1 MSSGFPDL
9 VREAGVVGC
18 GGAGFPAHIKAS
30 SRADTVI
37 ANGAE
42 CEPLL
47 HKDLELL
54 VREGPAVVRGIRL
67 LMESTGAKRGIIGV
81 KKKYAERLGA
91 LSAAAQAAGLE
102 VFFLGDFYPT
112 GDEYILVYEA
122 TRRLIPPGGIP
133 LNVGVVVSNV
143 ETLRNM
149 SRAADGIP
157 VTSKYITVAGAVRRA
172 LTLEVPV
179 GTPFADVIAAAGG
192 PAADDVA
199 AFAGG
204 VMMGSLTTDFAQP
217 VTKTCA
223 GLILLPVT
231 HTLVTRKS
239 LSSGAMHRIGK
250 SACDQ
255 CSYCTELC
263 PRYLLGY
270 EVQPHKVMRSLSFT
284 ATGEDAWNRYADL
297 CCSCGLCTLYA
308 CPEDLYPKE
317 ACDRSKA
324 DSRARGVPWHGNTE
338 VTVHPIY
345 DGRHVPLGRLMRK
358 LGIESYNV
366 PAPFAE
372 IAVAPRSVTIPLFQQ
387 SAGRNVPAPAA
398 LRAPKA
404 GAPAR
409 ALVGTGARVGRGQKI
424 GECSGERTGA
434 HIHASI
440 DGIVTLTGNGIVIE
454 QLQERSRQHA

>member
-1 MSSGFPDL
+1 MSTGFSGL

-47 HKDLELL
+47 HKDLELM
-54 VREGPAVVRGIRL
+54 VREAPAVVRGIRL

-81 KKKYAERLGA
+81 KKKNTERLGA
-91 LSAAAQAAGLE
+91 LSAAAQGAGVE
-102 VFFLGDFYPT
+102 VLFLGDFYPT

-122 TRRLIPPGGIP
+122 TRRSIPPGGIP
-133 LNVGVVVSNV
+133 LDVGVVVSNV

-157 VTSKYITVAGAVRRA
+157 VTSKYVTVAGAVRRA

-179 GTPFADVIAAAGG
+179 GTPFADAIAAAGG
-192 PAADDVA
+192 PAAPDVA
-199 AFAGG
+199 VFAGG

-223 GLILLPVT
+223 GLIILPLT
-231 HTLVTRKS
+231 HTLVTRKT
-239 LSSGAMHRIGK
+239 LTPGAMHRIGK

-270 EVQPHKVMRSLSFT
+270 EVEPHKVMRSLSFT
-284 ATGEDAWNRYADL
+284 ATGEDVWNRYADL

-308 CPEDLYPKE
+308 CPEDLYPRE
-317 ACDRSKA
+317 ACDTSKA
-324 DSRARGVPWHGNTE
+324 DSRARGFSWHGKTE
-338 VTVHPIY
+338 VSVHPIY
-345 DGRHVPLGRLMRK
+345 GGRHVPLGRLMKK
-358 LGIESYNV
+358 LGIETYNV
-366 PAPFAE
+366 PAEFAGMSLM
-372 IAVAPRSVTIPLFQQ
+372 PRRVTLPL
-387 SAGRNVPAPAA
+387 SAH
-398 LRAPKA
+398 A
-404 GAPAR
+404 GAPVR
-409 ALVGTGARVGRGQKI
+409 ALVRTGAHVRVGQKI
-424 GECSGERTGA
+424 GEYSGDRTGA

-440 DGIVTLTGNGIVIE
+440 EGIVTLTGDGVVIE
-454 QLQERSRQHA
+454 QLEERSRQHA

>member
-54 VREGPAVVRGIRL
+54 VREAPAVVRGVRL
-67 LMESTGAKRGIIGV
+67 LMESTGATRGIIGV
-81 KKKYAERLGA
+81 KKKYAERLA
-91 LSAAAQAAGLE
+91 PLSGAAQEAGVE
-102 VFFLGDFYPT
+102 VIFLGDFYPT

-122 TRRLIPPGGIP
+122 TRRLIPPRGIP
-133 LNVGVVVSNV
+133 LNVGAVVSNV

-157 VTSKYITVAGAVRRA
+157 VTSKYVTVAGAVRRA
-172 LTLEVPV
+172 LTLEVPL
-179 GTPFADVIAAAGG
+179 GTPFKDVIRAAGG
-192 PAADDVA
+192 AAGGDVA

-204 VMMGSLTTDFAQP
+204 VMMGSLTTDFDQP

-223 GLILLPVT
+223 GLILLPLT
-231 HTLVTRKS
+231 HRLVARKS
-239 LSSGAMHRIGK
+239 LTPEAMHRIGK

-270 EVQPHKVMRSLSFT
+270 DVQPHKVMRSLGFT
-284 ATGEDAWNRYADL
+284 AVGEDAWNRYADL

-317 ACDRSKA
+317 ACDRSKEDA
-324 DSRARGVPWHGNTE
+324 RARGVHWHGTTE
-338 VTVHPIY
+338 VSVHPIY
-345 DGRHVPLGRLMRK
+345 DGRHVPVGRLMKK

-366 PAPFAE
+366 PAPFADISLSPRKVTLRLANTE
-372 IAVAPRSVTIPLFQQ
+372 GGNPGQNIPHHPGAVVRPL
-387 SAGRNVPAPAA
+387 V
-398 LRAPKA
+398 
-404 GAPAR
+404 
-409 ALVGTGARVGRGQKI
+409 
-424 GECSGERTGA
+424 RTGA
-434 HIHASI
+434 HVSRGQKVGECTGDRTGANIHASI
-440 DGIVTLTGNGIVIE
+440 DGVVTLTGNGIVIE
-454 QLQERSRQHA
+454 QPQERSRQHA

>member
-1 MSSGFPDL
+1 MSIGFPGL

-54 VREGPAVVRGIRL
+54 VREAPAVVRGVRL
-67 LMESTGAKRGIIGV
+67 LMESTGATRGIIGV
-81 KKKYAERLGA
+81 KKKYAERLA
-91 LSAAAQAAGLE
+91 PLSAAARGAGVE
-102 VFFLGDFYPT
+102 VLFLGDFYPT

-122 TRRLIPPGGIP
+122 TRRLIPPRGIP
-133 LNVGVVVSNV
+133 LNVGAVVSNV
-143 ETLRNM
+143 ESLMNM

-157 VTSKYITVAGAVRRA
+157 VTSKYVTVAGAVRRA
-172 LTLEVPV
+172 VTLEVPL
-179 GTPFADVIAAAGG
+179 GTPFGDLIRAAGG
-192 PAADDVA
+192 SAAGGDVA

-204 VMMGSLTTDFAQP
+204 VMMGSLTTDFDQP

-223 GLILLPVT
+223 GLILLPLT
-231 HTLVTRKS
+231 HRLVARTS
-239 LSSGAMHRIGK
+239 LTPAAMHRIGK

-270 EVQPHKVMRSLSFT
+270 DVEPHKVMRSLSFT
-284 ATGEDAWNRYADL
+284 ATGEDVWNRYADL

-308 CPEDLYPKE
+308 CPEDLYPRE
-317 ACDRSKA
+317 ACDGSKA
-324 DSRARGVPWHGNTE
+324 DARARGVTWQWKSA

-345 DGRHVPLGRLMRK
+345 DGRHVPVGRLMKK
-358 LGIESYNV
+358 LGIESYDV
-366 PAPFAE
+366 AAPFAE
-372 IAVAPRSVTIPLFQQ
+372 IPLSVRKVTLPLFH
-387 SAGRNVPAPAA
+387 G
-398 LRAPKA
+398 A
-404 GAPAR
+404 GAAAR
-409 ALVGTGARVGRGQKI
+409 SLV
-424 GECSGERTGA
+424 RTGA
-434 HIHASI
+434 HVSRGQKVGEYTGEGSGANIHASI
-440 DGIVTLTGNGIVIE
+440 DGVVKLTGVGIVIE
-454 QLQERSRQHA
+454 QQEERSRTHA